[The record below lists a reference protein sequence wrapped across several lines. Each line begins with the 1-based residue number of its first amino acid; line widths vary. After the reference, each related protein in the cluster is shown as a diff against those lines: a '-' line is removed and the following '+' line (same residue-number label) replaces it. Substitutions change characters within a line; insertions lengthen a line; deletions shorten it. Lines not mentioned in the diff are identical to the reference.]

1 MHAALR
7 PYVTAGVAL
16 VGSSVIA
23 VTPIAP
29 SQPDIRAASTAVSLA
44 ADSIANI
51 PANLLIALAN
61 VPYNFL
67 TALGNGNVNLGS
79 QPNSGFSFQ
88 PGTQGITLTQPAG
101 NVVGLTANL
110 NYAGNWWVYS
120 PTNVLGTDPG
130 DVSRYQALMN
140 VLVPFPALSVPLGNI
155 LTTILASQL
164 PMNAGCTGTG
174 TGSCPNVGA
183 ILSTMFNLQ
192 HIVDLF
198 SPGGYTFPAVQD
210 PITCSATGQC
220 DIANPNGP
228 ALPWSG
234 QNVALDLSAP
244 FTSFYNSLTATPDFS
259 AIHTVTAQMVVDTFV
274 NFAMALNT
282 AFNPFVLGTQCGL
295 CAPFVPNPGGLPV
308 PGPLFP
314 PNATTTTTTT
324 TPGVATLAME
334 TLAAP
339 GGDVPQVADLGTTV
353 DKVVG
358 AGTATSN
365 AAGALDTSLQQLQ
378 KKTVVP
384 NPGQGLVTTAD
395 NATTEVDATPA
406 ADPPKADQTSG
417 PTTGT
422 TTDPSSD
429 LKKDASTGEAKTSGP
444 RHAQPDAVESVQN
457 KINASISKITNGSTG
472 GASATGSGSAG
483 ANTDQGGEAN
493 SGAKGGEAGSGK
505 HSK

>member
-1 MHAALR
+1 M
-7 PYVTAGVAL
+7 
-16 VGSSVIA
+16 
-23 VTPIAP
+23 
-29 SQPDIRAASTAVSLA
+29 AVSLA
-44 ADSIANI
+44 AATAYCGPGTNSGVCGQTAAVPNPAALLAPTAATTDTPNLFNI
-51 PANLLIALAN
+51 SANLLIALAN

-67 TALGNGNVNLGS
+67 TALGAGNVNLGAL
-79 QPNSGFSFQ
+79 PNSGFSFQ
-88 PGTQGITLTQPAG
+88 PGVQGINLIQPAG
-101 NVVGLTANL
+101 SVVGLTADL
-110 NYAGNWWVYS
+110 NYGGSWWVYS
-120 PTNVLGTDPG
+120 PTNVLGTDLA
-130 DVSRYQALMN
+130 DVPRYQALMN
-140 VLVPFPALSVPLGNI
+140 VLIPFPALSVPLGNI
-155 LTTILASQL
+155 LTSILASQL
-164 PMNAGCTGTG
+164 PMNVGCTGTG
-174 TGSCPNVGA
+174 LGACNDPIA
-183 ILSTMFNLQ
+183 ILSTMFDLQ

-198 SPGGYTFPAVQD
+198 SPGGYTFPAVNN

-220 DIANPNGP
+220 DVINPNGP
-228 ALPWSG
+228 ATPWSG

-244 FTSFYNSLTATPDFS
+244 FTSFYNSLNATPDFS
-259 AIHTVTAQMVVDTFV
+259 AIHIPTLQMVVDTFV
-274 NFAMALNT
+274 NFAAGLNT

-339 GGDVPQVADLGTTV
+339 GGDVPQVADLGMTV

-384 NPGQGLVTTAD
+384 NPDQGLVTTAD
-395 NATTEVDATPA
+395 NAPTEVDATPA
-406 ADPPKADQTSG
+406 ADPPKAVETSG
-417 PTTGT
+417 P

-429 LKKDASTGEAKTSGP
+429 LKKDDSTGEAKKSGP

-457 KINASISKITNGSTG
+457 KINASISKITNGPTG
-472 GASATGSGSAG
+472 GATATAG
-483 ANTDQGGEAN
+483 AGN
-493 SGAKGGEAGSGK
+493 